1 MLLSR
6 QCHDDLASG
15 LPIVEGCDTFESCV
29 HMSRQYVVKLDIDAI
44 AAAGVTQLSL
54 GKGLDSEMMSRHVA
68 LIEHVGMRA
77 ALEEPHC
84 PSSHAPFTLAPPF
97 LITPPS
103 CLLHLPVAP
112 HPLLAPP
119 SCMER

>member
-77 ALEEPHC
+77 ALEEFSLPLL
-84 PSSHAPFTLAPPF
+84 SRTLQPRAPF

-103 CLLHLPVAP
+103 RHLHLPVTP
-112 HPLLAPP
+112 HPLLVP
-119 SCMER
+119 SI

>member
-68 LIEHVGMRA
+68 RIEHVGK
-77 ALEEPHC
+77 EPPSKSSHC
-84 PSSHAPFTLAPPF
+84 PSSHAPFNLAP
-97 LITPPS
+97 LS
-103 CLLHLPVAP
+103 
-112 HPLLAPP
+112 
-119 SCMER
+119 